1 MMEAAKKTLLSV
13 AFFAASIIGYLLFH
27 AITGFMALAAAQIVW
42 GAVGG
47 GTLFVNVATYF
58 TKAVQLPLAGRA
70 AGLFV
75 TVFYGAGA
83 VSGYIL
89 GLLVSNF
96 GWQTAAQIQ
105 IVGLPF
111 LSALICFLFDSSTM
125 SVPLGTGS
133 PEGATAARPATIP
146 H

>member
-1 MMEAAKKTLLSV
+1 
-13 AFFAASIIGYLLFH
+13 
-27 AITGFMALAAAQIVW
+27 
-42 GAVGG
+42 
-47 GTLFVNVATYF
+47 
-58 TKAVQLPLAGRA
+58 
-70 AGLFV
+70 
-75 TVFYGAGA
+75 VFYGAGA

-125 SVPLGTGS
+125 SVPLGSGS
-133 PEGATAARPATIP
+133 PKDGSATRPVTVS

>member
-1 MMEAAKKTLLSV
+1 MSCV
-13 AFFAASIIGYLLFH
+13 A
-27 AITGFMALAAAQIVW
+27 
-42 GAVGG
+42 
-47 GTLFVNVATYF
+47 
-58 TKAVQLPLAGRA
+58 
-70 AGLFV
+70 
-75 TVFYGAGA
+75 GAGA

-125 SVPLGTGS
+125 SAPLGS
-133 PEGATAARPATIP
+133 RPSKDASASRPVAAS